1 MTMKAGEVYGIFGR
15 LCEVADNGHGGL
27 ALVALDGDGRPH
39 LPPIAFD
46 VTRGDAA
53 IVMTKGDAGTMAPVG
68 VVALPLD
75 RLELVA
81 DSRRLLFAPLS
92 KDLAAILDR

>member
-27 ALVALDGDGRPH
+27 LLVALDGNGRPYR
-39 LPPIAFD
+39 PPLAFD
-46 VTRGDAA
+46 LVRDDAA
-53 IVMTKGDAGTMAPVG
+53 IVVTAQGATPVAVG